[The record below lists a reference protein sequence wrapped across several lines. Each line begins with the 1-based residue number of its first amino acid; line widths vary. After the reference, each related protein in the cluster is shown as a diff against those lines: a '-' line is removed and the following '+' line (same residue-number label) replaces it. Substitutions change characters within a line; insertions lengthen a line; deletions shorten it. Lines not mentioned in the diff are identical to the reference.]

1 MPAAGWSWAL
11 RCITDPR
18 AGGRALL
25 LARHGRTAWT
35 GEGRYQGR
43 SDLPLSPEGWADA
56 AGLAAALSD
65 EPLVSIYTSPL
76 LRARQTAGC
85 IAARRRGVAVIVDD
99 RLAEIAFGDWEG
111 RTQAEI
117 RAATPEAL
125 RRWKR
130 DPGGM
135 RFPGGETLA
144 EARARLHGFFADLP
158 EQGGAVLAVTHAG
171 MIRLAC
177 LDAEGRGDDGFRGIR
192 IAPGAVRR
200 FSLGG
205 AAVVA
210 PSFQHETVE

>member
-18 AGGRALL
+18 LGGRALL

-43 SDLPLSPEGWADA
+43 CDRPLSPEGWADA
-56 AGLAAALSD
+56 AGLAAALAS
-65 EPLVSIYTSPL
+65 EPLAAIYTSPL
-76 LRARQTAGC
+76 LRARQTADC
-85 IAARRRGVAVIVDD
+85 IAGRRGDVAVIVDD

-111 RTQAEI
+111 CTQAEI
-117 RAATPEAL
+117 RAAAPEAL

-135 RFPGGETLA
+135 RFPGGEMLA
-144 EARARLHGFFADLP
+144 EARVRLHAFLADLP
-158 EQGGAVLAVTHAG
+158 ARGGAVLAVTHAG

-192 IAPGAVRR
+192 IAPCAVRR

-205 AAVVA
+205 AAAA
-210 PSFQHETVE
+210 PPPSHHETVE